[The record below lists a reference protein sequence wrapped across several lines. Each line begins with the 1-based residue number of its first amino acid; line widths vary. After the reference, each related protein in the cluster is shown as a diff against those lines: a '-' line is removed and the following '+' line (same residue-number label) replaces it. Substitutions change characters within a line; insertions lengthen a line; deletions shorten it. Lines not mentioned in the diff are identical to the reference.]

1 MAKYGLYKNKTYLLD
16 IFNNVLEL
24 TSRESEDINNG
35 FQEYIDVTGKK
46 HNNIFTKE
54 VSIDDIEFAYELEF
68 KVVYKGIEFEPW
80 AIGKFILENNQLSL
94 FTDSPAVAEQYEFM
108 KQEQFVFKKEIPL
121 DDLDALIEIKK
132 PILKF
137 KDMNKVVTRIEKKDI
152 RDYLENLIE

>member
-24 TSRESEDINNG
+24 TSRESKDINNG

-68 KVVYKGIEFEPW
+68 QENGIAIRIEF
-80 AIGKFILENNQLSL
+80 K
-94 FTDSPAVAEQYEFM
+94 
-108 KQEQFVFKKEIPL
+108 
-121 DDLDALIEIKK
+121 
-132 PILKF
+132 
-137 KDMNKVVTRIEKKDI
+137 R
-152 RDYLENLIE
+152 

>member
-1 MAKYGLYKNKTYLLD
+1 MAKYGLYKNKTYSLD

-24 TSRESEDINNG
+24 TSRESKDINNG

-68 KVVYKGIEFEPW
+68 KVVYTGIEFEPW
-80 AIGKFILENNQLSL
+80 AIRKFILENYQLSL
-94 FTDSPAVAEQYEFM
+94 FTDSPTVAEQYEFI

-137 KDMNKVVTRIEKKDI
+137 KDMNKVVTRIEKEDI
-152 RDYLENLIE
+152 RDYLKNLIE